1 VAVVIADIIP
11 PKPGHG
17 VTVLSPIE
25 FTMMAIV
32 IVLAISLGAKFVQ
45 MVLSERQRRADRAR
59 RQQEEQAQMMRDT
72 GRITARSRRRAS
84 SADVM
89 LQLAVGAAGIL
100 AVAALKNN
108 KGGASQKVRV
118 PGKPCTHCG
127 TPVAIGAFH
136 CEACGAPA
144 PEDNR

>member
-1 VAVVIADIIP
+1 
-11 PKPGHG
+11 
-17 VTVLSPIE
+17 
-25 FTMMAIV
+25 MMAIV

-59 RQQEEQAQMMRDT
+59 RQQEEQAQMMRDM

-84 SADVM
+84 SPAM
-89 LQLAVGAAGIL
+89 LHLAVGATGIL
-100 AVAALKNN
+100 ALAALKNK
-108 KGGASQKVRV
+108 KGGAGHKVRV